1 MFFVYLKTFSE
12 NENSKRIFYISFDI
26 FRDYGL
32 KNIFFRH
39 KNFLF
44 FEIEIW
50 NFQHF
55 FEIKFC
61 ETSHNFNS
69 FSIFRQLLFSLF
81 SLSCL
86 IELKFCENSQ
96 NSFSN
101 RGWKFRLSILKK
113 KVLYLRKYSLSQY
126 QNKKA
131 LLILAQFSVKVLWKP
146 MKGKRKSNFFSNLWP
161 CGSGITHFILYEKNQ
176 DSPFFQ
182 FWTNFFI

>member
-39 KNFLF
+39 KIFLF

-61 ETSHNFNS
+61 ETSQNFNS

-113 KVLYLRKYSLSQY
+113 KSFIP
-126 QNKKA
+126 KK
-131 LLILAQFSVKVLWKP
+131 IFFKSISKQKSFVNTGPIFSEGFVKTNEREEEIK
-146 MKGKRKSNFFSNLWP
+146 
-161 CGSGITHFILYEKNQ
+161 
-176 DSPFFQ
+176 FFQ
-182 FWTNFFI
+182 